1 MRHLHKG
8 RKLNKTA
15 SHRRAMFNNM
25 LVSLIK
31 EESIHTTDAKA
42 KELRGLIDRMIT
54 YAKKNTNATVRQ
66 AKKYIKDKEAFKKLF
81 NEFPSRFEGRVSG
94 YTRIIKYKNRKG
106 DNAPISVIEFVDYKR
121 PTPLTEDSDEE
132 IVEANT
138 ETVEAVTEENAE

>member
-42 KELRGLIDRMIT
+42 KELRGLIDKVIT

-81 NEFPSRFEGRVSG
+81 NEFPDRFGERVSG
-94 YTRIIKYKNRKG
+94 YTRIIKFKNRKG
-106 DNAPISVIEFVDYKR
+106 DNAPISVIEFVDFKR
-121 PTPLTEDSDEE
+121 PTPVSEE
-132 IVEANT
+132 EEVVEST
-138 ETVEAVTEENAE
+138 ETVEESAE

>member
-42 KELRGLIDRMIT
+42 KELRGLIDKMIT

-81 NEFPSRFEGRVSG
+81 NEFPDRFGERVSG

-106 DNAPISVIEFVDYKR
+106 DNAPISVIEFVDFKR
-121 PTPLTEDSDEE
+121 PVPLTEEE
-132 IVEANT
+132 EEVVEAAT
-138 ETVEAVTEENAE
+138 EVSEESAE

>member
-8 RKLNKTA
+8 RKLNRTA

-42 KELRGLIDRMIT
+42 KELRGLIDKVIT

-81 NEFPSRFEGRVSG
+81 NDFPDRFGDRVSG
-94 YTRIIKYKNRKG
+94 YTRIIKFNNRKG
-106 DNAPISVIEFVDYKR
+106 DNAPISVIEFVDFKR
-121 PTPLTEDSDEE
+121 PMPLSEE
-132 IVEANT
+132 SEEEVVDAAT
-138 ETVEAVTEENAE
+138 ETVEGNTEE

>member
-8 RKLNKTA
+8 RKLNRTA

-42 KELRGLIDRMIT
+42 KELRGLIDKVIT

-81 NEFPSRFEGRVSG
+81 NEFPDRFGERVSG
-94 YTRIIKYKNRKG
+94 YTRIIKFNNRKG

-121 PTPLTEDSDEE
+121 PVALSEE
-132 IVEANT
+132 EEVVEAAT
-138 ETVEAVTEENAE
+138 EVSEENAE

>member
-8 RKLNKTA
+8 RKLNKTS

-42 KELRGLIDRMIT
+42 KELRGLIDKVIT

-81 NEFPSRFEGRVSG
+81 NEFPDRFGERVSG

-106 DNAPISVIEFVDYKR
+106 DNAPISVIEFVDFKR
-121 PTPLTEDSDEE
+121 PVPASEE
-132 IVEANT
+132 EEEVVEST
-138 ETVEAVTEENAE
+138 ETVEESAE

>member
-8 RKLNKTA
+8 RKLNRTA

-42 KELRGLIDRMIT
+42 KELRGLIDKVIT

-81 NEFPSRFEGRVSG
+81 NEFPDRFGERVSG
-94 YTRIIKYKNRKG
+94 YTRIIKFNNRKG

-121 PTPLTEDSDEE
+121 PIALSEE
-132 IVEANT
+132 EEVVEAAT
-138 ETVEAVTEENAE
+138 EVSEENAK

>member
-15 SHRRAMFNNM
+15 THRRAMFNNM

-42 KELRGLIDRMIT
+42 KELRGLIDKMIT

-81 NEFPSRFEGRVSG
+81 NEFPNRFEGRVSG
-94 YTRIIKYKNRKG
+94 YTRIVKYKNRKG

-121 PTPLTEDSDEE
+121 PTALTEDSDDEV
-132 IVEANT
+132 VEANT
-138 ETVEAVTEENAE
+138 ETVEATTEEKAE

>member
-15 SHRRAMFNNM
+15 PHRRAMFNNM

-81 NEFPSRFEGRVSG
+81 NDFPNRFEGRVSG
-94 YTRIIKYKNRKG
+94 YTRIVKYKNRKG

-138 ETVEAVTEENAE
+138 ETVEATTEEKTE

>member
-8 RKLNKTA
+8 RKLNRTA

-42 KELRGLIDRMIT
+42 KELRGLIDRVIN

-66 AKKYIKDKEAFKKLF
+66 AKKYVKDKEAFKKLF
-81 NEFPSRFEGRVSG
+81 NEFPSRFENRNSG
-94 YTRIIKYKNRKG
+94 YTRIIKYRNRKG
-106 DNAPISVIEFVDYKR
+106 DNAPISVIEFVDFKR
-121 PTPLTEDSDEE
+121 PVP
-132 IVEANT
+132 AT
-138 ETVEAVTEENAE
+138 ETVEEENNEAVVTETTEQTAE

>member
-8 RKLNKTA
+8 RKLNKTS

-42 KELRGLIDRMIT
+42 KELRGLIDKMIT

-81 NEFPSRFEGRVSG
+81 NEFPDRFGERVSG

-106 DNAPISVIEFVDYKR
+106 DNAPISVIEFVDFKR
-121 PTPLTEDSDEE
+121 PTPVSEE
-132 IVEANT
+132 EEVVEST
-138 ETVEAVTEENAE
+138 ETVEESAE

>member
-15 SHRRAMFNNM
+15 PHRRAMFNNM
-25 LVSLIK
+25 LVSIIK

-42 KELRGLIDRMIT
+42 KELRGLVDKLIT

-66 AKKYIKDKEAFKKLF
+66 AKKYVKDKEAFKKLF
-81 NEFPSRFEGRVSG
+81 NEFPDRFESRVSG

-106 DNAPISVIEFVDYKR
+106 DNAPISIIEFVDYKR
-121 PTPLTEDSDEE
+121 PTPLSKEDEEE
-132 IVEANT
+132 IVDAAT
-138 ETVEAVTEENAE
+138 ETVETAE